1 MGGPGLNGKKEIFR
15 MKKEPQTEAILNSLT
30 LEEKASLTGG
40 ASGTDLGGLPE
51 RGIPPFRMIDGP
63 QGVRLE
69 AGPSTTALPCG
80 MALACSFDP
89 ENAREYGALLGRECA
104 ANGIQAL
111 LGPGIN
117 LMRTPLNGRTFEYY
131 GEDPVLA
138 GETAAGF
145 IRGCQSERVAA
156 CPKHLALNNQEICRT
171 TGNSVVDERTLQELY
186 LRAFEIAVRTAEPW
200 MMMSSYN
207 KINGVQASACG
218 HVQNEIAKDQ
228 WGLDGVLVSD
238 WGGTHD
244 TLGAALG
251 GEDLEMPGSKF
262 LGPALGEAVKAGKV
276 PESVL
281 DDKAA
286 RILRLFRRTGNLSGG
301 RLPAGESDTKRHH
314 ELARTFAE
322 RGMVLLKNRD
332 DLLPL
337 DKSKL
342 KKIAVIGPSADR
354 FHCIGTCESCGGS
367 GAVHPAYEVTL
378 LAALKEYLGS
388 QCEIVYEKGTSFTA
402 DTVIPAS
409 LLTTPEGAPG
419 LRLDYFDETGKNF
432 RTETVAAADLRWGNF
447 LAAGIEP
454 SDLDD
459 MQFSGKISG
468 AIIPAASGKVSVS
481 LAGSACQITLKLDG
495 RIVAEC
501 LDRTPYSPAAELDVT
516 AGKPIALEIDF
527 TRTPGRSELRL
538 LWEESDRD
546 AFDRAVEAAAEADL
560 VICSG
565 GTHHG
570 YDREAIGWGD
580 VPSADIP
587 NLELPNGQSEL
598 ISAVSAVNPNTIVV
612 LINGSVVNVEPW
624 IDAVGARLEPW
635 YPGME
640 GGRAAVRI
648 LFGEA
653 EPEGRLCCTWAKKL
667 EDYACHGNGSYPGVR
682 TGDDPHTVYE
692 EGLFIGYRHFE
703 KNGIEPRFPFGFGL
717 GYSSVKL
724 ILEKAEVRQIG
735 SCRRVEVT
743 VSAENTGKR
752 RTAAVAQ
759 LYAGAVA
766 PRPEDPV
773 KELKRFHKFHLD
785 PGERQSVRLTLDDRD
800 FAVFDASAARFVTRP
815 GAYRLY
821 LGVSSA
827 EIAGSADISL

>member
-1 MGGPGLNGKKEIFR
+1 
-15 MKKEPQTEAILNSLT
+15 MKKEPQIEALLNSLT

-40 ASGTDLGGLPE
+40 ANSIDLIGLPD
-51 RGIPPFRMIDGP
+51 RGIPPFHMIDGP

-69 AGPSTTALPCG
+69 SGPSTTALPCG

-111 LGPGIN
+111 LGPGFN
-117 LMRTPLNGRTFEYY
+117 LMRTPLNGRNFEYY

-138 GETAAGF
+138 GEIASGY

-171 TGNSVVDERTLQELY
+171 TGNSIIDERSLQELY
-186 LRAFEIAVRTAEPW
+186 LRAFEIVVRTAEPW

-207 KINGVQASACG
+207 KINGVHASACG
-218 HVQNEIAKDQ
+218 HIQNDIVKDQ
-228 WGLDGVLVSD
+228 WGFDGVMVSD

-286 RILRLFRRTGNLSGG
+286 RILRLFERTGNLSGG

-322 RGMVLLKNRD
+322 RGMVLLKNREN
-332 DLLPL
+332 LLPL
-337 DKSKL
+337 DKNKV

-354 FHCIGTCESCGGS
+354 FHCIGTCENCGGS
-367 GAVHPAYEVTL
+367 GAVHPAYEITL
-378 LAALKEYLGS
+378 LAALREYLGS
-388 QCEIVYEKGTSFTA
+388 RCEIVYEKGTSFTA

-409 LLTTPEGAPG
+409 LLTTPDGAPG
-419 LRLDYFDETGKNF
+419 LTMDYFDETGKNF
-432 RTETVAAADLRWGNF
+432 RTETIGTADLRWGNF

-459 MQFSGKISG
+459 AAFSGKISG
-468 AIIPAASGKVSVS
+468 VITPAATGKVSVS

-495 RIVAEC
+495 RVVAE
-501 LDRTPYSPAAELDVT
+501 LKDRAPCSPAVEIDAS
-516 AGKPIALEIDF
+516 AGKPIRLEIDF
-527 TRTPGRSELRL
+527 TRIPGRSELRL
-538 LWEESDRD
+538 LWEESDR
-546 AFDRAVEAAAEADL
+546 AALDRAVRAAAEADL
-560 VICSG
+560 VIYSG

-580 VPSADIP
+580 VPTADIP
-587 NLELPNGQSEL
+587 DLELPNGQAEL
-598 ISAVSAVNPNTIVV
+598 ISAIAAANPNTIVV

-624 IDAVGARLEPW
+624 IDSVGALLETW

-640 GGRAAVRI
+640 GGRATVRV
-648 LFGEA
+648 LFGES

-667 EDYACHGNGSYPGVR
+667 TDYACHGNGSYPGVR
-682 TGDDPHTVYE
+682 GEENPYTEYE

-703 KNGIEPRFPFGFGL
+703 KNRIEPRFPFGFGL

-724 ILEKAEVRQIG
+724 TLEKAEVRQTG
-735 SCRRVEVT
+735 SCRRVEVV

-759 LYAGAVA
+759 LYAGTVV

-773 KELKRFHKFHLD
+773 KELKRFRKFRLA

-800 FAVFDASAARFVTRP
+800 FAVFDTPAARFVTRP

-821 LGVSSA
+821 LGVNSA
-827 EIAGSADISL
+827 EIAGTADISL